1 MSSISPDPRLDR
13 AGPMASQVSL
23 EALPLDARSADALRR
38 GEQGQGAPQLEAAEV
53 AYASDAL
60 VAQDLVDSGENVLNA
75 RAWDGIADGDRL
87 LSGDTEFEAQLGTL
101 ELSQA
106 ADQAADAILGAFA

>member
-23 EALPLDARSADALRR
+23 DQVSTDALRR
-38 GEQGQGAPQLEAAEV
+38 GEHGQGAPQLEAAEV
-53 AYASDAL
+53 AYASEAL
-60 VAQDLVDSGENVLNA
+60 VAQNVVDSGESVLNA
-75 RAWDGIADGDRL
+75 RAWDGVADGERL